1 MRKIVVLAA
10 AAVLALI
17 TAAPAAQAAPDG
29 TLTPVSTT
37 VKAGERAT
45 FTYTTPRPHQT
56 NWIGLYA
63 DPGNGPVDQ
72 KYVGPSLTWVY
83 IPNAAGTASLDT
95 AGLEPGDYVAYA
107 LAQDG
112 YEWLARPARLRIV
125 SNEPLRLVTERIP
138 LRNARAKS
146 AYAAT
151 IAGLARGDT
160 EGLSFAKIAGPA
172 WVNVAADGRVTGT
185 PPASASAK
193 TVRIG
198 VTASNGA
205 GQSRTAELTID
216 VRPPGGPL
224 VPELKA
230 LSWNLWHGGSQVN
243 HGRDKQL
250 KFLLDHDIDVV
261 GLQETSGTAAKALGE
276 ALGWDYHQS
285 SGSVGV
291 ISRYPITART
301 APNGLP
307 VVGTRVDLGGRQLSL
322 WSAHLGYT
330 PYGPYDAC
338 FGKMTVEQLLAQEAR
353 SGRTAQV
360 EGVVRAMAG
369 DLEAAGGGTPVL
381 LTGDFNAP
389 SHLDWT
395 RETARCGY
403 AHVPWPTSVLPEQ
416 AGLRD
421 SFRVAHPDPV
431 AEPGVTWSPIYPVFT
446 GGYGHD
452 GHKGEPEPQDRID
465 FIHFK
470 GDLEVVSSR
479 TVVTGTPAPVPGH
492 RDNEW
497 TSDHAAVLTVFRAG

>member
-1 MRKIVVLAA
+1 MRKIVVLTA

-29 TLTPVSTT
+29 AITPVSTT
-37 VKAGERAT
+37 VKAGDPAT
-45 FTYTTPRPHQT
+45 FAYTTPRPHKK
-56 NWIGLYA
+56 NWIGLYT

-72 KYVGPSLTWVY
+72 KYVGPSLAWVY
-83 IPNAAGTASLDT
+83 VPDATGTASLDT

-112 YEWLARPARLRIV
+112 YEWLAQPAKLRIV
-125 SNEPLRLVTERIP
+125 SNEPLRFATDRIP

-151 IAGLARGDT
+151 IAGLARGNT
-160 EGLSFAKIAGPA
+160 EGLSFAKTDGPA
-172 WVNVAADGRVTGT
+172 WVNVSADGRVTGT

-193 TVRIG
+193 TARVG
-198 VTASNGA
+198 VAASNGA
-205 GQSRTAELTID
+205 GESRTAELTID

-276 ALGWDYHQS
+276 ALGWDYYQS

-301 APNGLP
+301 APGGLP
-307 VVGTRVDLGGRQLSL
+307 VVATRVDLGGRQLSL

-338 FGKMTVEQLLAQEAR
+338 FGKMTVEQLLAQEAA
-353 SGRTAQV
+353 SGRTAQI
-360 EGVVRAMAG
+360 EGIVRAMAA
-369 DLEAAGGGTPVL
+369 DLEAAGRGTPVL

-395 RETARCGY
+395 RAAARCGY
-403 AHVPWPTSVLPEQ
+403 AQVPWPTSVLPEQ

-431 AEPGVTWSPIYPVFT
+431 AEPGVTWSPIYPIFT

-465 FIHFK
+465 FIHFT
-470 GDLEVVSSR
+470 GALEVVSSR